1 MGYSWKGPPETTLSN
16 PLTHGEI
23 LRASSPRPCPQ
34 HLNTARHGV
43 PTSSLSNLSLCLVI
57 LTVKVCFLVFRRS
70 LLCIFVP
77 AASGP
82 VCGYHWTVSLLFA
95 PSSQVFIYFDMIP
108 LPERCQALLWGE
120 IIQSQPLNHLCLTLS
135 TQSTS
140 LSKWRSGFCSFFFP
154 IKLQK
159 SFLSGNLWWNWHYV
173 WNSAA
178 HLLLIQITFSK
189 LESNKNLSKNSYF
202 LKFKCPLI
210 FLWTLLSSIIS
221 MFKMQSKKP
230 IPWKSFL

>member
-1 MGYSWKGPPETTLSN
+1 MGYSWKGPLETTLSN

-82 VCGYHWTVSLLFA
+82 VCGYHWTESHFSLHPLLRYLYTLMWSPSLSFVRLSYEEKLSSLSLLTISVWLSP
-95 PSSQVFIYFDMIP
+95 PSQHPSQNGDLVSVHFFSNKTSEILP
-108 LPERCQALLWGE
+108 LGKSLMELALCME
-120 IIQSQPLNHLCLTLS
+120 FSS
-135 TQSTS
+135 S
-140 LSKWRSGFCSFFFP
+140 LSP
-154 IKLQK
+154 
-159 SFLSGNLWWNWHYV
+159 
-173 WNSAA
+173 NSN
-178 HLLLIQITFSK
+178 HF
-189 LESNKNLSKNSYF
+189 
-202 LKFKCPLI
+202 
-210 FLWTLLSSIIS
+210 
-221 MFKMQSKKP
+221 
-230 IPWKSFL
+230 